1 MPHEP
6 SRPSRVRRARRRVAL
21 AAAGVL
27 GASLALAGCA
37 SGSGDGTT
45 DITFHMSK
53 PEAVPYFRDL
63 VDQFNADQSEVHVTL
78 DTASNLSAGFLR
90 GNPPDVGLLNYN
102 MEMARF
108 HGARRT
114 LATCPTCRKPT
125 GSGPTCRSSSTSC
138 RRIRGA
144 RACCRTRWRPHP
156 SSTTCRSSRRT
167 ASRCRPPGTSSSR
180 RARRSR
186 QPGSPRSTAP
196 SRSRGRWR
204 RGCSTTRSAAS
215 VDVADFY
222 DEMNE
227 LGTEVGPDS
236 DVSFQKT
243 LIDPVDRMLELAAY
257 SNDDA
262 ASRGYGDGNA
272 AFAKGEAAM
281 YMQGPWAFGEIAKT
295 DPDLELGT
303 FPLPMTDDP
312 DDLKVRVNLD
322 LALWI
327 PEASTDQGGGA
338 GIRVVPHAAGR
349 HGRVQRGST
358 SGSAPRP
365 TRRPSPTS
373 ASSACRST
381 TTTAQFYQ
389 GASKFIPLSIP
400 TENYLQAIVH
410 RFATPRRRSPGSTPT
425 GPGSPCAADRRTSR
439 GLRNDDSHH
448 DRRGICRIHGRHGGT
463 RPRRPPRRRSVGPHG
478 PTPGRTDLLLVPRAD
493 PGPVHARHHRAR
505 GASASSSASRTS
517 SGSASGSSSDS
528 PTTSPCSPTRRS
540 SPATCSRSASP
551 SSPWCS
557 STSSPSSSPSA

>member
-6 SRPSRVRRARRRVAL
+6 SRPSRVRWARRRVAL

-37 SGSGDGTT
+37 SGGGDGTT

-108 HGARRT
+108 QERGA
-114 LATCPTCRKPT
+114 LSDLSDMPEAD
-125 GSGPTCRSSSTSC
+125 
-138 RRIRGA
+138 RIRPDVQELVDQLPSYPGRTSVLPYSVA
-144 RACCRTRWRPHP
+144 AESVIYNVQMFEENGIEVPTTWDELIAACETLEAAGITPIY
-156 SSTTCRSSRRT
+156 STFKEPWTVAQGLFDYT
-167 ASRCRPPGTSSSR
+167 VG
-180 RARRSR
+180 
-186 QPGSPRSTAP
+186 GSI
-196 SRSRGRWR
+196 
-204 RGCSTTRSAAS
+204 
-215 VDVADFY
+215 DVAGFY

-227 LGTEVGPDS
+227 LGTEVGPDT

-281 YMQGPWAFGEIAKT
+281 LMQGPWALGEIAKT

-322 LALWI
+322 LALWV
-327 PEASTDQGGGA
+327 PEASTDQE
-338 GIRVVPHAAGR
+338 AAREFVSYLMQQDVMDAYNAEYLGF
-349 HGRVQRGST
+349 G
-358 SGSAPRP
+358 
-365 TRRPSPTS
+365 
-373 ASSACRST
+373 T
-381 TTTAQFYQ
+381 TTDAAPATDERILGMQEYYDDGKFYQ

-400 TENYLQAIVH
+400 TENYLQAIVTGSDAE
-410 RFATPRRRSPGSTPT
+410 ATLARLD
-425 GPGSPCAADRRTSR
+425 ADWARLALR
-439 GLRNDDSHH
+439 G
-448 DRRGICRIHGRHGGT
+448 
-463 RPRRPPRRRSVGPHG
+463 
-478 PTPGRTDLLLVPRAD
+478 
-493 PGPVHARHHRAR
+493 
-505 GASASSSASRTS
+505 
-517 SGSASGSSSDS
+517 
-528 PTTSPCSPTRRS
+528 
-540 SPATCSRSASP
+540 
-551 SSPWCS
+551 
-557 STSSPSSSPSA
+557 